1 MYKVIGDFRPWA
13 INNRIGV
20 AKENG
25 KEGEYSVRYGRRHR
39 LRGGTFLGGFLC
51 SADDWKDD
59 GGIDM
64 QRSTGKTKTFSR
76 LSDLQ
81 VLSLGTKK
89 KNLEGKRR
97 T

>member
-1 MYKVIGDFRPWA
+1 MNISW
-13 INNRIGV
+13 
-20 AKENG
+20 
-25 KEGEYSVRYGRRHR
+25 
-39 LRGGTFLGGFLC
+39 GFLC

-89 KNLEGKRR
+89 KNLKGKRR
-97 T
+97 TYTRQNNNTTIESHAVDPGERLSKQ